1 MRGVPVR
8 IGGGAVLDMR
18 SVPVVIDVQ
27 RKCRPGTRV
36 WATARRVDRM
46 WWGETRGYQG
56 GLCQRWGMYV
66 CMYVCMYDYIA
77 VSTRTLTPP
86 TTGAD
91 GRCAGARADAQLPGV
106 RCAVLCR
113 AVQRQMRATRTPS
126 ENVGMQHRQISA
138 QQLHCNYVA
147 AAAHSAV
154 VPSQH
159 GRCILSRPRPAA
171 AGQCVHRRRETGLAA
186 GPCGHC

>member
-66 CMYVCMYDYIA
+66 CMYVCMYDY
-77 VSTRTLTPP
+77 RPW
-86 TTGAD
+86 
-91 GRCAGARADAQLPGV
+91 
-106 RCAVLCR
+106 
-113 AVQRQMRATRTPS
+113 
-126 ENVGMQHRQISA
+126 
-138 QQLHCNYVA
+138 VA
-147 AAAHSAV
+147 W
-154 VPSQH
+154 
-159 GRCILSRPRPAA
+159 PAA
-171 AGQCVHRRRETGLAA
+171 RIRDFAA
-186 GPCGHC
+186 GIAMVLRLRDNLHGFLCSARPN